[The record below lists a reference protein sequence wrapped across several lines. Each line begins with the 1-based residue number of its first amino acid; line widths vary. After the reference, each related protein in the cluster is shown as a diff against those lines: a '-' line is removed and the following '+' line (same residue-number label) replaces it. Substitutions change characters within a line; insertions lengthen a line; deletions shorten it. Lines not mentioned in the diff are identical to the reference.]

1 MKKIFRYF
9 LTAENPV
16 RVNLQRDAAR
26 KILSRFSRESLKAKR
41 PEHRFLFSYVIKTN
55 VPEIMETLFLCFV
68 RGMRIILLRK
78 NTASAITEEAGVLPV
93 GKQSAG
99 AFNDTK
105 PLTFIGQHRFQP
117 SVRSGKCSQEILLYG
132 RIAVIIVPARCQ
144 QTRQQDDKQTTA
156 MFFHTYLPRKL
167 LQFHSDA
174 RKKHHLVAAR

>member
-1 MKKIFRYF
+1 MSGSTFGKIFRITTWGESHGSGIGVVIDGCPSGISLKKKIFRYF

-93 GKQSAG
+93 GKQSAVSQQG
-99 AFNDTK
+99 A
-105 PLTFIGQHRFQP
+105 
-117 SVRSGKCSQEILLYG
+117 
-132 RIAVIIVPARCQ
+132 
-144 QTRQQDDKQTTA
+144 
-156 MFFHTYLPRKL
+156 
-167 LQFHSDA
+167 
-174 RKKHHLVAAR
+174 VAL